1 MYRSVPERIKHW
13 YKRKSNLQFSPTKN
27 KKDMIKQKTNVK
39 TQIKVSHSK
48 TKSSTRPT
56 TNKSERIIQKT
67 TAAVTT
73 SKHNIGRKGSLV
85 KSRPT
90 VHEEKKDSKILNSTK
105 KIDHAFTDKNEKKTM
120 KNHSQI
126 SIVSKSKD
134 QQKKTVD
141 TSHDQATKSPSTA
154 IATDVF
160 NIDNVPKVQVENE
173 GINYCITT
181 PISLLYCL

>member
-1 MYRSVPERIKHW
+1 MYRSVPERIKRW

-27 KKDMIKQKTNVK
+27 KKDMIKQKNNVK

-48 TKSSTRPT
+48 TKSTPRPT
-56 TNKSERIIQKT
+56 INKSERIIQKT
-67 TAAVTT
+67 TPAVTT
-73 SKHNIGRKGSLV
+73 SKHNTGRKGSLV

-90 VHEEKKDSKILNSTK
+90 IHEEKKHSKILNSTK
-105 KIDHAFTDKNEKKTM
+105 KIDHAFTNKNERKTI

-141 TSHDQATKSPSTA
+141 TSHDQPTKSPSTT

-160 NIDNVPKVQVENE
+160 TIDNVPKVQVEKE
-173 GINYCITT
+173 GINYCIMTST
-181 PISLLYCL
+181 S